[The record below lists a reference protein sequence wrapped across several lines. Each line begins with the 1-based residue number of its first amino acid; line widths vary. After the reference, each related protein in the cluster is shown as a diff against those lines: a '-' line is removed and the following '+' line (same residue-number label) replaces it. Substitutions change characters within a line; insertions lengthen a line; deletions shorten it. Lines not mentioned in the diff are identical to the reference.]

1 MFRRLRIP
9 AIWILLLAIVAAA
22 HAQTAAQPQS
32 KPRRFL
38 MWKATSPTVTIYLVG
53 SIHVGDST
61 MYPLPQQV
69 ESAFAAAKVLAV
81 EINIKNADQ
90 AKMMGLVQK
99 YGMYTGDD
107 SLSKH
112 LSKETSAALDDF
124 CTAHGLPRAGIEQLK
139 PWVVAVTIAA
149 FSWKEAGEDPQLGID
164 MHFLNESKE
173 PQRIDELETME
184 SQLSLFA
191 EATEEEQLGLLQ
203 SALKQGDKM
212 KDMIKRIQAA
222 YVSGDPDAL
231 QQVMDEEADMGTKS
245 LTKKLLDDRNVTM
258 AARLDEYL
266 KGKEPIFV
274 VVGAAHIVGEKG
286 VAKLLRDK
294 GYKVE
299 QVTVQAQ

>member
-1 MFRRLRIP
+1 
-9 AIWILLLAIVAAA
+9 
-22 HAQTAAQPQS
+22 
-32 KPRRFL
+32 
-38 MWKATSPTVTIYLVG
+38 
-53 SIHVGDST
+53 
-61 MYPLPQQV
+61 MYPLPKEV

-99 YGMYTGDD
+99 YGMYGPND

-124 CTAHGLPRAGIEQLK
+124 CNTHGLPRAALDQFK
-139 PWVVAVTIAA
+139 PWVVAVTIAGLA
-149 FSWKEAGEDPQLGID
+149 WKEAGEDPSFGID

-191 EATEEEQLGLLQ
+191 DATDEEQLGLLQ
-203 SALKQGDKM
+203 STLKQGDRL
-212 KDMIKRIQAA
+212 KDLIKRIEDA
-222 YVSGDPDAL
+222 YLSGDPNAL
-231 QQVMDEEADMGTKS
+231 QKVMDEESDVGTKS

-258 AARLDEYL
+258 AARLDDYL
-266 KGKEPIFV
+266 KGKEPAFV
-274 VVGAAHIVGEKG
+274 VVGAAHIIGDKG

-299 QVTVQAQ
+299 QVTLQAQ

>member
-1 MFRRLRIP
+1 MFSRFRILTV
-9 AIWILLLAIVAAA
+9 WILLLALLGAA

-38 MWKATSPTVTIYLVG
+38 MWKATSPSATVYLVG
-53 SIHVGDST
+53 SIHVGDSG

-90 AKMMGLVQK
+90 AKTMELVQK
-99 YGMYTGDD
+99 YGMYGPDD

-112 LSKETSAALDDF
+112 LSKETSAALDTF
-124 CTAHGLPRAGIEQLK
+124 CSKRGLPREGIEQLR
-139 PWVVAVTIAA
+139 PWVVAVTIAS
-149 FSWKEAGEDPQLGID
+149 FSWKEAGEDPSLGID

-184 SQLSLFA
+184 SQLALFA
-191 EATEEEQLGLLQ
+191 NATEEEQVALLQ
-203 SALKQGDKM
+203 STLKQGDKI
-212 KDMIKRIQAA
+212 KDMIKRIQGA
-222 YVSGDPDAL
+222 YVSGDPDKL
-231 QQVMDEEADMGTKS
+231 QKVMDEESDAGTQS

-258 AARLDEYL
+258 TARLDEYL
-266 KGKEPIFV
+266 KGKEPVFV
-274 VVGAAHIVGEKG
+274 VVGAAHLVGEKG
-286 VAKLLRDK
+286 VARMLRDK

-299 QVTVQAQ
+299 QVTVEAQ